1 MTEERD
7 LVQLDRD
14 RAVKRMEEG
23 LVDKAEC
30 EERLL
35 ELRKEL
41 SEARRDAME
50 VQGQLQLMKV
60 AQMSGVRNNSGNSLF
75 GEVKGR
81 LVIVVEPRPGTF
93 FSQRYTVVCPQ
104 PFIKLHIL

>member
-75 GEVKGR
+75 GEVR
-81 LVIVVEPRPGTF
+81 AV
-93 FSQRYTVVCPQ
+93 
-104 PFIKLHIL
+104 